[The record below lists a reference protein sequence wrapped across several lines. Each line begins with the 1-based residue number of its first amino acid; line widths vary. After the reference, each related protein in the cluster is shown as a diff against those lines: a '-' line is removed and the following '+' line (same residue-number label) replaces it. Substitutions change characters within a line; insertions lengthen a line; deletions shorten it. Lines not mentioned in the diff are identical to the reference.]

1 MTPRRSL
8 LSSRRINNN
17 VHQREATWDTV
28 TFHLL
33 RPNAAWNEGLGS
45 LPSQR
50 AGPGRSPLPR
60 DQPGSAG
67 TSRAPARP
75 HTPSLTAAPPPLTQR
90 RQPPPRAGPA
100 SSGAGGGRGAAGWS
114 ARFRQSGVW
123 RSAGRY
129 KRRLRVPRFFPWRLL

>member
-1 MTPRRSL
+1 MGHRHLPSAEAERSL
-8 LSSRRINNN
+8 E
-17 VHQREATWDTV
+17 QRT
-28 TFHLL
+28 
-33 RPNAAWNEGLGS
+33 GLPPLTAG
-45 LPSQR
+45 R
-50 AGPGRSPLPR
+50 AGPEPFT
-60 DQPGSAG
+60 PGSAG
-67 TSRAPARP
+67 TSRAPAPP

-114 ARFRQSGVW
+114 ARFRESGVW